1 MKAKM
6 ACVNTFKFISGFALA
21 VSVGIGGFNLNIYAD
36 STQEQVEEVAT
47 ESSITS
53 LTVDEALEISIQHNT
68 DILNS
73 EADYPYTQQN
83 YEDAN
88 DNLALEPDNYY
99 SLKVQIAEL
108 KNDLDNYDAD
118 IQKTKDVLKYDI
130 VKLFSDIANTQQSL
144 DTEEKSL
151 AVAKKELDISEL
163 KYQKGIIS
171 KSEYDEQN
179 TSYVKNDNSLKNKK
193 IELDNLFIDL
203 NKLIGLDLKD
213 TYSIELE
220 LDYDK
225 IGEVDLDSKRQED
238 LENSIDLTKQKQNLD
253 VSKYEYSTYNEY
265 TSYSTKL
272 SKENDIE
279 SKQRDIAD
287 TEIDYTNS
295 LNNLYRDIINKE
307 TEIEKYNEQL
317 EYKNKELSVIELKY
331 SLGKATQLEID
342 KKNIEIYEL
351 EDTIKK
357 AKDEHQLLI
366 MKYEN
371 VNLR

>member
-6 ACVNTFKFISGFALA
+6 ACINTFKLISGFALA
-21 VSVGIGGFNLNIYAD
+21 VFVGIGSFNLNIYAD
-36 STQEQVEEVAT
+36 NTQEQVEEVAT
-47 ESSITS
+47 DSIIS
-53 LTVDEALEISIQHNT
+53 LTVDEALEIAIQHNS

-88 DNLALEPDNYY
+88 DNLALEPDSYY

-118 IQKTKDVLKYDI
+118 IQKTKDILKYDI

-213 TYSIELE
+213 TYSIRLE

-225 IGEVDLDSKRQED
+225 IGEVDLDSKKQED

-295 LNNLYRDIINKE
+295 LNTLYRDIISKE
-307 TEIEKYNEQL
+307 TEIDKYNEQL